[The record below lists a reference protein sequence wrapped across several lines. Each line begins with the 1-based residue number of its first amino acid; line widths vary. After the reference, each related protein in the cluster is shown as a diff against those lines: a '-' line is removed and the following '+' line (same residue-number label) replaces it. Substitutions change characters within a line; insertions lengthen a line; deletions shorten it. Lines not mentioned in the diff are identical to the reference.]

1 MKYQNHY
8 QHSHTPWLFFCYDSW
23 SSLKGATTFH
33 VLIKTLRYFVTG
45 CLGSLQMK
53 MFLCGKTSQEQESG
67 PQLQLNSKKLEIL
80 ICKDFHVT

>member
-8 QHSHTPWLFFCYDSW
+8 EHSHTPWLFFCYDSG
-23 SSLKGATTFH
+23 SNLKGFTTFH

-45 CLGSLQMK
+45 CLASLRLK
-53 MFLCGKTSQEQESG
+53 MFPCGKISQEQESG
-67 PQLQLNSKKLEIL
+67 PQLQLNSKKMEIL